1 MTTTINDSSQVII
14 VNPEY
19 ANLVPKISDSQ
30 YKKIKQDMQE
40 HGQHVPIIINR
51 KGEILDGLTRN
62 RICRELEIEPRTML
76 CSPEYEDTLL
86 AKQFIININR
96 NRRQLDTFQRIE
108 LEYKLEPIEAQ
119 LAKRRQSEAGGDKKS
134 DHSIQKYTKRSEEQK
149 KGRVIDIAAK
159 RAQVSPM
166 TYFKGREL
174 IKKESPEIL
183 EKLRTGKL
191 KIDKVYGQRVKKEKR
206 QQLIEEA
213 KKVAGKLP
221 EGFKLICGDMME
233 ECKGIADSSIDC
245 IFTDPPYNLESLL
258 LYKEL
263 GNMAFRVLKEGGSL
277 LTIGGHYALPQIF
290 DYMKDSG
297 LTYRWVFAVIHSG
310 ASTRM
315 HGQQVFVTWKPL
327 LWFVK
332 GSKLRTHDFVRDS
345 VESHPPDKSLQEW
358 AQSPVEAEY
367 YIKYLTVPNQVV
379 LDPFLGSGTTGIAAI
394 NLKRQFI
401 GIEIDP
407 KRFEVAKANLERA
420 SQPEGEVSA

>member
-1 MTTTINDSSQVII
+1 
-14 VNPEY
+14 
-19 ANLVPKISDSQ
+19 
-30 YKKIKQDMQE
+30 
-40 HGQHVPIIINR
+40 
-51 KGEILDGLTRN
+51 
-62 RICRELEIEPRTML
+62 
-76 CSPEYEDTLL
+76 
-86 AKQFIININR
+86 
-96 NRRQLDTFQRIE
+96 
-108 LEYKLEPIEAQ
+108 
-119 LAKRRQSEAGGDKKS
+119 
-134 DHSIQKYTKRSEEQK
+134 
-149 KGRVIDIAAK
+149 
-159 RAQVSPM
+159 M

-191 KIDKVYGQRVKKEKR
+191 KIDKVYGQRVKQEKR

-221 EGFKLICGDMME
+221 EGFKLICGDMTE

-263 GNMAFRVLKEGGSL
+263 GKMAFRVLKEGGSL

-290 DYMKDSG
+290 DYMEDSG
-297 LTYRWVFAVIHSG
+297 LTYRWAFAVIHTG

-420 SQPEGEVSA
+420 SQELQI

>member
-1 MTTTINDSSQVII
+1 MTKTTTDSSQVIV

-19 ANLVPKISDSQ
+19 ASLVPKISDSQ
-30 YKKIKQDMQE
+30 YKEIKQDIQE
-40 HGQHVPIIINR
+40 HGQHVPIIINQ

-62 RICRELEIEPRTML
+62 RICQELEIETRTML
-76 CSPEYEDTLL
+76 CSSEYEDPLL

-119 LAKRRQSEAGGDKKS
+119 LARRRQSEAGGDKKS
-134 DHSIQKYTKRSEEQK
+134 DHSIQNYTKRSEEQK

-191 KIDKVYGQRVKKEKR
+191 KIDKVYGRRVKQEKR

-221 EGFKLICGDMME
+221 EGFKLIPGDMRE

-258 LYKEL
+258 LYKDL
-263 GNMAFRVLKEGGSL
+263 GKMAFRVLKEGGSL

-297 LTYRWVFAVIHSG
+297 LTYRWAFAVIHTG

-379 LDPFLGSGTTGIAAI
+379 LDPFLGSGTTGVAAI